1 MAAAGIP
8 EVIHSYNVYKTGNQL
23 IGLTG
28 EVTLPDFDAMTETVS
43 GAGIL
48 GEYEEVIIGMFGSME
63 QEIPFRVLDDDIFTL
78 MKPTEVLDLTLR
90 ASQQFTVKNTGAID
104 HKGMR
109 IVIRG
114 KQKNFKP
121 GKMQNG
127 TQMDSAVTIEVV
139 YILIEI
145 DGVTKVELDKLNY
158 VYKING
164 VDLLEKVRKQC

>member
-1 MAAAGIP
+1 MIGIP
-8 EVIHSYNVYKTGNQL
+8 EVIHSYNVYKSGNRL

-28 EVTLPDFDAMTETVS
+28 EVTLPEFEAMTETVS

-78 MKPTEVLDLTLR
+78 MNPMQVLDLTLR
-90 ASQQFTVKNTGAID
+90 ASEQITDPSTGAID
-104 HKGMR
+104 FKPMR

-114 KQKNFKP
+114 KQKGFKP
-121 GKMQNG
+121 GKAQNG
-127 TQMDSAVTIEVV
+127 TQMDASVTIEVI
-139 YILIEI
+139 YIMIEI
-145 DGVTKVELDKLNY
+145 GGVKKIELDKLNY
-158 VYKING
+158 VYKVNG

>member
-1 MAAAGIP
+1 MRGIP
-8 EVIHSYNVYKTGNQL
+8 EVIHSFNVYKGGNRL

-28 EVTLPDFDAMTETVS
+28 EVTLPDFEAMTETVS

-78 MKPTEVLDLTLR
+78 MNPMEVLDLTLR
-90 ASQQFTVKNTGAID
+90 ASEQFTDTSTAAIGF
-104 HKGMR
+104 KGMR

-114 KQKNFKP
+114 KQKGFKP
-121 GKMQNG
+121 GKVQTA
-127 TQMDSAVTIEVV
+127 TQMDASVTVEVV
-139 YILIEI
+139 YIMIEI
-145 DGVTKVELDKLNY
+145 DGVQKVELDKLNY
-158 VYKING
+158 VYKVNG

>member
-1 MAAAGIP
+1 
-8 EVIHSYNVYKTGNQL
+8 
-23 IGLTG
+23 
-28 EVTLPDFDAMTETVS
+28 MTETVS

-78 MKPTEVLDLTLR
+78 MNPTKVLDLTLR
-90 ASQQFTVKNTGAID
+90 ASQQFTEKSSGAID
-104 HKGMR
+104 HKGIR
-109 IVIRG
+109 IVVRG

-127 TQMDSAVTIEVV
+127 SQMDASVTIEVV
-139 YILIEI
+139 YIMIEI
-145 DGVTKVELDKLNY
+145 GGIQKIELDKLNF
-158 VYKING
+158 VYKVNG